1 MLHVKC
7 VPEHSKRQR
16 NHVER
21 SEDQLIDDGDKV
33 EKVNSSTEIP
43 IIIDPI
49 VPPTMNANHGKE
61 LQEGDGVTKNEDD
74 PTIDDVEPT
83 EQVGGELPLSP
94 YEPPLRR
101 STREL

>member
-1 MLHVKC
+1 
-7 VPEHSKRQR
+7 
-16 NHVER
+16 
-21 SEDQLIDDGDKV
+21 
-33 EKVNSSTEIP
+33 
-43 IIIDPI
+43 
-49 VPPTMNANHGKE
+49 MNANHGEE

-83 EQVGGELPLSP
+83 EQVDGELPLSP